1 MGHCYGSFRNII
13 LVKMKKY
20 SSFREI
26 DQQLQI
32 FSLQREIDKE
42 SLKLNL
48 NRVKV
53 DLYPSN
59 LMGGFKDVLQK
70 SLLTLVITKLLKR
83 NG

>member
-1 MGHCYGSFRNII
+1 
-13 LVKMKKY
+13 MKKY